1 MAQVVMGTA
10 SAIVSAMQTQPF
22 VPAGLIMAGVAAA
35 MGAAQLSMISGMS
48 YQGGGA
54 GAPSAGGPSA
64 ISLGSRSNVVDMASS
79 RSSRGELAYMRGE
92 SGSGGPE
99 SFKPAFAGARY
110 RAAGGETAGYVV
122 GEQGPE
128 LFVPNAPGTI
138 VPNDDMPTGAPVNA
152 TFNINTIDAS
162 GVEDILVTQ
171 RGNIIGMIREG
182 ANSYGQGFLE
192 EVDTSIYTP
201 SAGGVSR
208 Y

>member
-1 MAQVVMGTA
+1 MQMAQTVIATA
-10 SAIVSAMQTQPF
+10 TGAMRAWELGPIIG
-22 VPAGLIMAGVAAA
+22 PIMSGLIIA
-35 MGAAQLSMISGMS
+35 MGAKQLAMIASQS
-48 YQGGGA
+48 YNGGGA
-54 GAPSAGGPSA
+54 SVSAGPSQVS
-64 ISLGSRSNVVDMASS
+64 IGSRQSSYDLASS
-79 RSSRGELAYMRGE
+79 QSSRGELAYMRGE
-92 SGSGGPE
+92 SGTGGPE
-99 SFKPAFAGARY
+99 NFKPAFMGAKY

-138 VPNDDMPTGAPVNA
+138 VPNDDMPTGTPINA

-162 GVEDILVTQ
+162 GVEDMLVSQ

-182 ANSYGQGFLE
+182 ANSYGKGFLE